1 MAVNGI
7 FEAVVPTVVRTLS
20 LNGFR
25 ITGVERRTNYYC
37 CCAERYELLGVPVR
51 YLLVVA
57 ERNLEQADLNNVQAR
72 ANRSSASPVLVV
84 AQPWAGPDL
93 GFPVFSL
100 DQFHDRLGGAIHSV
114 LPLQPEYCAHLEVLG
129 HNAVPAGLN
138 GTADDLFEEN
148 VHAGLQFVLGRRVIR
163 YGQERRFEAVPDG
176 VAFDHAAALILYDA
190 KAARNGYA
198 VDTTS
203 ARQFGDYVRRFDAA
217 YERLLGRLSAFVVVS
232 GSFENGDES
241 LEDRARDFLAEYGC
255 PLSFMTASE
264 MGAIVNLLAAK
275 PLFRR
280 SIDWKRVFSRAI
292 VRVAG
297 VQAELDRLN
306 RDRLIGGQ

>member
-1 MAVNGI
+1 MAMNGAI
-7 FEAVVPTVVRTLS
+7 EGIVPTLVRTLS

-25 ITGVERRTNYYC
+25 ISAVDRRTNYYC
-37 CCAERYELLGVPVR
+37 CCAERHELLGVPVR

-57 ERNLEQADLNNVQAR
+57 EGDLNQADIDNIQVR
-72 ANRSSASPVLVV
+72 ANRSNASPVLVV
-84 AQPWAGPDL
+84 AQPWAGTDPGL
-93 GFPVFSL
+93 PIFNV

-114 LPLQPEYCAHLEVLG
+114 LPLQPEYGAHLDVLG
-129 HNAVPAGLN
+129 HNAVPDGLN
-138 GTADDLFEEN
+138 GTADELFEMF
-148 VHAGLQFVLGRRVIR
+148 VHAGLQFMLSRRVIR

-190 KAARNGYA
+190 KAAKNGYD

-203 ARQFGDYVRRFDAA
+203 VRQFGDYVRRFDAA

-232 GSFENGDES
+232 GSFANTDDS
-241 LEDRARDFLAEYGC
+241 LEERARGFIAEYGC
-255 PLSFMTASE
+255 PLSIMTTSE
-264 MGAIVNLLAAK
+264 MGAIVNLLAAQ

-280 SIDWKRVFSRAI
+280 SIDWKRVFSRAL
-292 VRVAG
+292 VRVAD

-306 RDRLIGGQ
+306 RDRFVGGQ

>member
-1 MAVNGI
+1 M
-7 FEAVVPTVVRTLS
+7 
-20 LNGFR
+20 
-25 ITGVERRTNYYC
+25 
-37 CCAERYELLGVPVR
+37 
-51 YLLVVA
+51 
-57 ERNLEQADLNNVQAR
+57 
-72 ANRSSASPVLVV
+72 
-84 AQPWAGPDL
+84 
-93 GFPVFSL
+93 PVFNL

-129 HNAVPAGLN
+129 HNAVPTELN
-138 GTADDLFEEN
+138 GTADDLFEEY
-148 VHAGLQFVLGRRVIR
+148 VHAGLQFMLGRRVIR
-163 YGQERRFEAVPDG
+163 YGQERRFETVPDG

-190 KAARNGYA
+190 KAAKNGYD

-203 ARQFGDYVRRFDAA
+203 VRQFGDYVRRFDAA

-264 MGAIVNLLAAK
+264 MGAIVNLLAAQ

-280 SIDWKRVFSRAI
+280 SIEWKRVFSRAI
-292 VRVAG
+292 VRVG
-297 VQAELDRLN
+297 DVQAELGRLN
-306 RDRLIGGQ
+306 RDGLVGGQ

>member
-1 MAVNGI
+1 MAVNGAI
-7 FEAVVPTVVRTLS
+7 ETIVPTVVRTLS

-25 ITGVERRTNYYC
+25 ITGVERRTNYYS
-37 CCAERYELLGVPVR
+37 CCAERHELLGVPVR

-57 ERNLEQADLNNVQAR
+57 EGALNQADLTNIQVRAR
-72 ANRSSASPVLVV
+72 RSNASPVLVV
-84 AQPWAGPDL
+84 DRPWAGADPGL
-93 GFPVFSL
+93 PVFNL
-100 DQFHDRLGGAIHSV
+100 DQFLDRLGGAIHSV

-129 HNAVPAGLN
+129 HNAVPDGLN
-138 GTADDLFEEN
+138 GSADDLFEVY
-148 VHAGLQFVLGRRVIR
+148 VHAGLQFMLSRRVIR

-190 KAARNGYA
+190 KAARNGYD

-232 GSFENGDES
+232 GSSANSDES
-241 LEDRARDFLAEYGC
+241 LEGRARYFLAEYRC
-255 PLSFMTASE
+255 PLSFMTARE
-264 MGAIVNLLAAK
+264 MGEIVKLLATQ

-292 VRVAG
+292 VRVAD

-306 RDRLIGGQ
+306 RDGLVGGQ